1 MTEIDE
7 LNSCPFC
14 NSRRIEMSSYS
25 DDTWFYV
32 QCTGCGA
39 SGPEEN
45 TAENAEIAWN
55 NSKPNS
61 SD

>member
-14 NSRRIEMSSYS
+14 NSGSAEMSSYS

-32 QCTGCGA
+32 QCTDCGA

-55 NSKPNS
+55 RRT
-61 SD
+61 